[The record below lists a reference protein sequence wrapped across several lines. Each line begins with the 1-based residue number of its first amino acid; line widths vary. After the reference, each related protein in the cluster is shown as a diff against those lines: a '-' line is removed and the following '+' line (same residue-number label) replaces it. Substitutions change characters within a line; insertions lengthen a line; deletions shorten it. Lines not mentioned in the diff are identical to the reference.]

1 MTFLHIV
8 AGGAFEELQNFFSEW
23 GRKNLK
29 NNAETYYTNENQRV
43 LLLALQT
50 RNYSFIFSWK
60 RSAFPFF
67 STGDSRK
74 KA

>member
-50 RNYSFIFSWK
+50 RNYSIIHILVEEVSVSLFQYGRFS
-60 RSAFPFF
+60 
-67 STGDSRK
+67 
-74 KA
+74 